1 MPAKTPEEMKI
12 KPKEK
17 SLFEKIKDKFKE
29 YFEDTNLTFLGKL
42 FVTAI
47 FVSLADTGLM
57 ILASIIRG
65 CVDFIVAL
73 FGKDVHLEFPG
84 FGVTAIILIGLA
96 IFIAIT
102 GIVEAV
108 NIYSGEDSILQKE
121 NN

>member
-17 SLFEKIKDKFKE
+17 SLFEKIKEKFKE

-47 FVSLADTGLM
+47 FVSLADAGLM

-73 FGKDVHLEFPG
+73 FGKNVHLEFPG
-84 FGVTAIILIGLA
+84 FGVTALILIGLA
-96 IFIAIT
+96 IFIFIT

-108 NIYSGEDSILQKE
+108 NTYSGEDSILQKE